1 MALVLQ
7 YPEFIAAIVCA
18 LAVLLAPSEGQNFSW
33 PSWFAAP
40 SSALLK
46 QFSESYIL
54 WINKTLVYAERR
66 NNLAFSAFASTK
78 LFLCLMSL
86 VSAIFLPLHYALLLA
101 AVAYF
106 VPDLLLSLSARRRQD
121 QIRKELPQALD
132 LMVLCVDAGLGLD
145 SALQKISMENTALNS
160 ALADEL
166 RILGREI
173 LLGMDREKAY
183 QDLYLRN
190 GVDELKTLGSALH
203 QASKL
208 GLSVAKILRAQSD
221 FICKKHSQR
230 AEESAMKMPIYMS
243 FPLWFF
249 IMPSLMLLVLGPS
262 LLRFY
267 NQLHGNTAG
276 FF

>member
-1 MALVLQ
+1 MLSIGCGGIFRSRPALESFSQ
-7 YPEFIAAIVCA
+7 
-18 LAVLLAPSEGQNFSW
+18 APGKN
-33 PSWFAAP
+33 
-40 SSALLK
+40 
-46 QFSESYIL
+46 
-54 WINKTLVYAERR
+54 
-66 NNLAFSAFASTK
+66 
-78 LFLCLMSL
+78 
-86 VSAIFLPLHYALLLA
+86 
-101 AVAYF
+101 
-106 VPDLLLSLSARRRQD
+106 

-230 AEESAMKMPIYMS
+230 AEESAMKCQ
-243 FPLWFF
+243 F
-249 IMPSLMLLVLGPS
+249 IC
-262 LLRFY
+262 RF
-267 NQLHGNTAG
+267 LCG
-276 FF
+276 FSSCRR